1 MLDFDWDKSRDI
13 LYIRLGDTSNSWG
26 DEGERGLIILK
37 DIKTKEITGITIFDF
52 AKRYKAKH

>member
-13 LYIRLGDTSNSWG
+13 LYIRLGDTSNSQG
-26 DEGERGLIILK
+26 DEKESGLIILK
-37 DIKTKEITGITIFDF
+37 DIKTKEVTGITIFDF